1 MISRQEPVQ
10 PPVQTGQAIQALAL
24 NFARATCTPTPTPR
38 LLQWKKPMQN
48 QLALNVDAAYLEE
61 SSTGACGAILR
72 NNRGLFVAAS
82 TAKLYH
88 VADVLSAE
96 AAALAESLKLAN
108 TVGSN
113 SLLVQSDS
121 LVLVEALQNNSGHSI
136 VADPILE
143 ECRLLLINLGNVV
156 IEHCNRDSNKVAH
169 VLAQNGR
176 VDPPNLW
183 LDSPLAFILKLLV
196 DNVSV
201 V

>member
-1 MISRQEPVQ
+1 
-10 PPVQTGQAIQALAL
+10 
-24 NFARATCTPTPTPR
+24 
-38 LLQWKKPMQN
+38 MQN

-61 SSTGACGAILR
+61 SSTGACRAILR

-96 AAALAESLKLAN
+96 AAALAEGLKLAN

-121 LVLVEALQNNSGHSI
+121 LALVEALQNNSGHST
-136 VADPILE
+136 VAAPILE
-143 ECRLLLINLGNVV
+143 ECRLLLINFGKVV
-156 IEHCNRDSNKVAH
+156 IEHCNHDCNKVAH

-176 VDPPNLW
+176 VDPSRN
-183 LDSPLAFILKLLV
+183 
-196 DNVSV
+196 
-201 V
+201 